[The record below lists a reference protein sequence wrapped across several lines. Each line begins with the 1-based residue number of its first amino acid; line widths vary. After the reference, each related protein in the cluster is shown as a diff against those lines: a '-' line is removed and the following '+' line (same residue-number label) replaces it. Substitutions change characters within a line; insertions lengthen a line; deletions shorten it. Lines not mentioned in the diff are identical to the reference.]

1 MLSHISFFFEDDS
14 LTKEVDFAVYN
25 NIAILQLISKSF
37 NSHAFDSHPLLL
49 LRKANKH
56 FFQRNLLYLETGNLL
71 CSHLGLQ
78 KRKYL

>member
-1 MLSHISFFFEDDS
+1 MISFLGSGPTE
-14 LTKEVDFAVYN
+14 YIII
-25 NIAILQLISKSF
+25 IAILQTISKSF
-37 NSHAFDSHPLLL
+37 SFYAFDSHPLLL

-71 CSHLGLQ
+71 RSHLGLQ